1 MNALS
6 GAGKELAA
14 MSDGDI
20 EQYLQEIGRF
30 RLLSEDEEI
39 LLARRVKDGD
49 AQAREEMIQCNLRLV
64 VSIAKSYSNCGLVLL
79 DVIAEGNLGLLKAVE
94 RYNPESGRRFST
106 YASWWI
112 KQTIRRALSS
122 KVKNVRVPTYMAE
135 MVSRWKRVSS
145 ELAQELQRAA
155 TPEEIADEMSLNEER
170 AGAVQKAIGAAHSSS
185 FSTLGRG
192 RDEEEDLDELLAQ
205 AGKRYDAREHQD
217 AANDEA
223 KLEILMSCLEPREE
237 VVIRMR
243 YGIGRDDALTLDA
256 IGYTFSPPITR
267 ERVRQIETQALRTM
281 IRILDEEERKQ

>member
-1 MNALS
+1 
-6 GAGKELAA
+6 

-30 RLLSEDEEI
+30 RLLTEEEEI
-39 LLARRVKDGD
+39 ALSRRILQGD
-49 AQAREEMIQCNLRLV
+49 ATAREEMIRCNLRLV
-64 VSIAKSYSNCGLVLL
+64 VSIAKCYSNCGLVLL

-185 FSTLGRG
+185 FSSIGRG
-192 RDEEEDLDELLAQ
+192 RDEEDDLDELLAQ
-205 AGKRYDAREHQD
+205 AGKRYDAKDHQSS
-217 AANDEA
+217 AHEEA

-237 VVIRMR
+237 LVVRMR
-243 YGIGRDDALTLDA
+243 YGIGREEALTLDA
-256 IGYTFSPPITR
+256 IGDTFSPPITR
-267 ERVRQIETQALRTM
+267 ERVRQIETQALKTM
-281 IRILDEEERKQ
+281 IRILDEEERKA

>member
-1 MNALS
+1 
-6 GAGKELAA
+6 

-20 EQYLQEIGRF
+20 EQYLQEIGQF
-30 RLLSEDEEI
+30 RLLNEEEEI
-39 LLARRVKDGD
+39 ALARRILEGD
-49 AQAREEMIQCNLRLV
+49 AKAREEMIQCNLRLV

-94 RYNPESGRRFST
+94 RFNPESGRRFST

-170 AGAVQKAIGAAHSSS
+170 AGAVQKAIGASHSSS
-185 FSTLGRG
+185 FTSLGRG
-192 RDEEEDLDELLAQ
+192 RDDEDDLDELLAQ
-205 AGKRYDAREHQD
+205 AGKRYDDKDHSMSHNE
-217 AANDEA
+217 ET
-223 KLEILMSCLEPREE
+223 KLELLMSCLEPREE

-243 YGIGRDDALTLDA
+243 YGIGREEALTLDA
-256 IGYTFSPPITR
+256 IGYTFTPPITR
-267 ERVRQIETQALRTM
+267 ERVRQIETQALKTM
-281 IRILDEEERKQ
+281 LRILDEEERKA

>member
-1 MNALS
+1 
-6 GAGKELAA
+6 

-30 RLLSEDEEI
+30 PLLSEEEEI
-39 LLARRVKDGD
+39 ELSRKILQGD
-49 AQAREEMIQCNLRLV
+49 TEAREKMIQCNLRLV

-94 RYNPESGRRFST
+94 RFNPESGRRFST
-106 YASWWI
+106 YAFWWI

-155 TPEEIADEMSLNEER
+155 TPEEIADQMSLNEER
-170 AGAVQKAIGAAHSSS
+170 AGAVQKAIGASHSSS
-185 FSTLGRG
+185 FTSLGRS
-192 RDEEEDLDELLAQ
+192 RDDEEDLDELLAQ
-205 AGKRYDAREHQD
+205 AGKRYDAKDHQS
-217 AANDEA
+217 AANDET

-243 YGIGRDDALTLDA
+243 YGIGREEALTLDA

-267 ERVRQIETQALRTM
+267 ERVRQIETQALKTM
-281 IRILDEEERKQ
+281 LRILDEEERKV

>member
-1 MNALS
+1 
-6 GAGKELAA
+6 

-30 RLLSEDEEI
+30 RLLTEEEEI
-39 LLARRVKDGD
+39 ALSRRILQGD
-49 AQAREEMIQCNLRLV
+49 ATAREEMIQCNLRLV
-64 VSIAKSYSNCGLVLL
+64 VSIAKCYSNCGLVLL

-185 FSTLGRG
+185 FSSIGRG
-192 RDEEEDLDELLAQ
+192 RDEEDDLDELLAQ
-205 AGKRYDAREHQD
+205 AGKRYDAKDHQSS
-217 AANDEA
+217 AHEEA

-237 VVIRMR
+237 LVVRMR
-243 YGIGRDDALTLDA
+243 YGIGREEALTLDA
-256 IGYTFSPPITR
+256 IGDTFSPPITR
-267 ERVRQIETQALRTM
+267 ERVRQIETQALKTM
-281 IRILDEEERKQ
+281 IRILDEEERKA

>member
-1 MNALS
+1 
-6 GAGKELAA
+6 

-30 RLLSEDEEI
+30 PLLSKEEEI
-39 LLARRVKDGD
+39 ELSRKILQGD
-49 AQAREEMIQCNLRLV
+49 TEAREKMIQCNLRLV

-79 DVIAEGNLGLLKAVE
+79 DVIAEGNLGLLKEVE
-94 RYNPESGRRFST
+94 RFNPESGRRFST
-106 YASWWI
+106 YAFWWI

-122 KVKNVRVPTYMAE
+122 KVKNVCVPTYMAE

-155 TPEEIADEMSLNEER
+155 TPEEIADQMSLNEER
-170 AGAVQKAIGAAHSSS
+170 AGAVQKAIGASHLSS
-185 FSTLGRG
+185 FTSLGRS
-192 RDEEEDLDELLAQ
+192 RDDEEDLDELLAQ
-205 AGKRYDAREHQD
+205 AGKRYDAKDHQS
-217 AANDEA
+217 AANDET

-243 YGIGRDDALTLDA
+243 YGIGREEALTLDA

-267 ERVRQIETQALRTM
+267 ERVRQIETQALKTM
-281 IRILDEEERKQ
+281 LRILDEEERKV

>member
-1 MNALS
+1 
-6 GAGKELAA
+6 

-30 RLLSEDEEI
+30 PLLSEEEEI
-39 LLARRVKDGD
+39 LLSRKILQGD
-49 AQAREEMIQCNLRLV
+49 PEAREKMIQCNLRLV

-94 RYNPESGRRFST
+94 RFNPESGRRFST

-155 TPEEIADEMSLNEER
+155 TPKEIADQMSLNEER
-170 AGAVQKAIGAAHSSS
+170 AGAVQKAIGASHSSS
-185 FSTLGRG
+185 FTSLGRS
-192 RDEEEDLDELLAQ
+192 RDDEEDLDELLAQ
-205 AGKRYDAREHQD
+205 AGKRYDAKDHQS
-217 AANDEA
+217 AANDET

-243 YGIGRDDALTLDA
+243 YGIGREEALTLDA

-267 ERVRQIETQALRTM
+267 ERVRQIETQALKTM
-281 IRILDEEERKQ
+281 LRILDEEERKV

>member
-1 MNALS
+1 
-6 GAGKELAA
+6 

-20 EQYLQEIGRF
+20 EQYLQEIGQF
-30 RLLSEDEEI
+30 PLLNEEEEVT
-39 LLARRVKDGD
+39 LAKRITDGD
-49 AQAREEMIQCNLRLV
+49 AKAREEMIQCNLRLV

-94 RYNPESGRRFST
+94 RFNPESGRRFST

-135 MVSRWKRVSS
+135 MVSRWKRISS

-170 AGAVQKAIGAAHSSS
+170 AGAVQKAIGASHSSS
-185 FSTLGRG
+185 FTTLGRS
-192 RDEEEDLDELLAQ
+192 RDDEEDLDELLAQ
-205 AGKRYDAREHQD
+205 AGKRYDAKDHNLAVNE
-217 AANDEA
+217 ET

-237 VVIRMR
+237 VVVRMR
-243 YGIGRDDALTLDA
+243 YGIGREEALTLDA
-256 IGYTFSPPITR
+256 IGYTFNPPITR

-281 IRILDEEERKQ
+281 LRILDEEERKA

>member
-1 MNALS
+1 
-6 GAGKELAA
+6 

-20 EQYLQEIGRF
+20 EQYLQEIGQF
-30 RLLSEDEEI
+30 RLLTEEEEI
-39 LLARRVKDGD
+39 SLARRILEGD
-49 AQAREEMIQCNLRLV
+49 DKAREEMIQCNLRLV

-94 RYNPESGRRFST
+94 RFNPDSGRRFST

-135 MVSRWKRVSS
+135 MVSRWKRVSN
-145 ELAQELQRAA
+145 ELAQEFHRAA

-170 AGAVQKAIGAAHSSS
+170 AGAVQKAIGASHSSS
-185 FSTLGRG
+185 FTSLNRG
-192 RDEEEDLDELLAQ
+192 RDDEEDLDELLAQ
-205 AGKRYDAREHQD
+205 AGKRYDAKGYQMAHNE
-217 AANDEA
+217 ET

-243 YGIGRDDALTLDA
+243 YGIGREEALTLDA
-256 IGYTFSPPITR
+256 IGFTFTPPITR
-267 ERVRQIETQALRTM
+267 ERVRQIETQALKTM
-281 IRILDEEERKQ
+281 LRILDEEERKA

>member
-1 MNALS
+1 
-6 GAGKELAA
+6 

-30 RLLSEDEEI
+30 RLLTEEEEI
-39 LLARRVKDGD
+39 ALTRRILQGD

-64 VSIAKSYSNCGLVLL
+64 VSIAKSYSNCGLMLL

-94 RYNPESGRRFST
+94 RFNPESGRRFST

-145 ELAQELQRAA
+145 ELAQELNRAA

-170 AGAVQKAIGAAHSSS
+170 AGAVQKAIGASHSSS
-185 FSTLGRG
+185 FTSLSRG
-192 RDEEEDLDELLAQ
+192 RDDEDDLDELLAQ
-205 AGKRYDAREHQD
+205 AGKRYDDREHGD
-217 AANDEA
+217 AAHEEV

-237 VVIRMR
+237 MVIRMR
-243 YGIGRDDALTLDA
+243 YGIGREEALTLDA
-256 IGYTFSPPITR
+256 IGDTFSPPITR
-267 ERVRQIETQALRTM
+267 ERVRQIETQALKTM
-281 IRILDEEERKQ
+281 IRILDEEERKV

>member
-1 MNALS
+1 
-6 GAGKELAA
+6 

-30 RLLSEDEEI
+30 PLLNEEEEI
-39 LLARRVKDGD
+39 ALAKRITEGD
-49 AQAREEMIQCNLRLV
+49 SKAREEMIQCNLRLV

-94 RYNPESGRRFST
+94 RFNPESGRRFST

-135 MVSRWKRVSS
+135 MVSRWKRISS

-170 AGAVQKAIGAAHSSS
+170 AGAVQKAIGASHSSS
-185 FSTLGRG
+185 FTTLGRG
-192 RDEEEDLDELLAQ
+192 RDDEEDLDELLAQ
-205 AGKRYDAREHQD
+205 AGKRYDAKDHNL
-217 AANDEA
+217 AANEET

-237 VVIRMR
+237 VVVRMR
-243 YGIGRDDALTLDA
+243 YGIGREEALTLDA
-256 IGYTFSPPITR
+256 IGYTFNPPITR

-281 IRILDEEERKQ
+281 IRILDEEERKA

>member
-1 MNALS
+1 
-6 GAGKELAA
+6 

-30 RLLSEDEEI
+30 RLLTEEEEI
-39 LLARRVKDGD
+39 ALSRRSLEGD
-49 AQAREEMIQCNLRLV
+49 AKAREEMIQCNLRLV
-64 VSIAKSYSNCGLVLL
+64 VSIAKCYSNCGLVLL

-155 TPEEIADEMSLNEER
+155 TPEEIASEMSLNEER
-170 AGAVQKAIGAAHSSS
+170 AGAVQKAIGASHSSS
-185 FSTLGRG
+185 FSTGGRG
-192 RDEEEDLDELLAQ
+192 RDEDDDLDELLAQ
-205 AGKRYDAREHQD
+205 AGKRYDAKDHSLASNE
-217 AANDEA
+217 ES
-223 KLEILMSCLEPREE
+223 KLETLLSCLEPREQM
-237 VVIRMR
+237 VIRMR

-256 IGYTFSPPITR
+256 IGFTFTPPITR
-267 ERVRQIETQALRTM
+267 ERVRQIETQALKTM
-281 IRILDEEERKQ
+281 LRILDEEERKV

>member
-1 MNALS
+1 
-6 GAGKELAA
+6 

-30 RLLSEDEEI
+30 PLLSKEEEI
-39 LLARRVKDGD
+39 ELSRKILQGD
-49 AQAREEMIQCNLRLV
+49 TEAREKMIQCNLRLV

-94 RYNPESGRRFST
+94 RFNPESGRRFST
-106 YASWWI
+106 YAFWWI

-135 MVSRWKRVSS
+135 MVSRWIRVSS

-155 TPEEIADEMSLNEER
+155 TPEEIADQMSLNEER
-170 AGAVQKAIGAAHSSS
+170 AGAVQKAIGASHSSS
-185 FSTLGRG
+185 FTSLGRS
-192 RDEEEDLDELLAQ
+192 RDDEKDLDELLAQ
-205 AGKRYDAREHQD
+205 AGKRYDAKDHQS
-217 AANDEA
+217 AANDET

-243 YGIGRDDALTLDA
+243 YGIGREEALTLDA

-267 ERVRQIETQALRTM
+267 ERVRQIETQALKTM
-281 IRILDEEERKQ
+281 LRILDEEERKV

>member
-1 MNALS
+1 
-6 GAGKELAA
+6 

-20 EQYLQEIGRF
+20 EQYLQEIGCF
-30 RLLSEDEEI
+30 RLLTEDEEI
-39 LLARRVKDGD
+39 ALSRRILDGD

-64 VSIAKSYSNCGLVLL
+64 VSIAKCYANCGLVLL

-135 MVSRWKRVSS
+135 MVSRWKKVSS

-170 AGAVQKAIGAAHSSS
+170 AGAVQKAIGASHSSS
-185 FSTLGRG
+185 FSSLGRS
-192 RDEEEDLDELLAQ
+192 RDDEDDLDELLAQ
-205 AGKRYDAREHQD
+205 AGKRYDDKEHSLSSNEEQ
-217 AANDEA
+217 
-223 KLEILMSCLEPREE
+223 KLEVLMSCLDQREE

-243 YGIGRDDALTLDA
+243 YGIGRDEALTLDA
-256 IGYTFSPPITR
+256 IGDTFSPPITR
-267 ERVRQIETQALRTM
+267 ERVRQIETQALKTM
-281 IRILDEEERKQ
+281 IRILDEEERKV

>member
-1 MNALS
+1 
-6 GAGKELAA
+6 

-20 EQYLQEIGRF
+20 ELYLQEIGRF
-30 RLLSEDEEI
+30 PLLNEEEEI
-39 LLARRVKDGD
+39 SLSRRILEGD
-49 AQAREEMIQCNLRLV
+49 SQAREEMIQSNLRLV
-64 VSIAKSYSNCGLVLL
+64 VSIAKSYSNCGLSLL

-170 AGAVQKAIGAAHSSS
+170 AGAVQKALGAAHSSS
-185 FSTLGRG
+185 YNPSGRG
-192 RDEEEDLDELLAQ
+192 RSEDEDLDEILAQ
-205 AGKRYDAREHQD
+205 AGKRYDAKDHDFSSNE
-217 AANDEA
+217 EG
-223 KLEILMSCLEPREE
+223 KLELLLSCLEPREE
-237 VVIRMR
+237 LVIRMR
-243 YGIGRDDALTLDA
+243 YGIGREEALTLDA
-256 IGYTFSPPITR
+256 IGYTFSPPVTR
-267 ERVRQIETQALRTM
+267 ERVRQIETQALKTM
-281 IRILDEEERKQ
+281 LRILDEEERKV